1 MKKRFLTK
9 WLVLLSF
16 LCGTMTNT
24 VSAVGYDVAYPAVV
38 SKEASSGENL
48 PLSEA
53 GESEGVKES
62 TKDEQDSAFSEG
74 TSQAEMDTE
83 TTDPGVNDPKASE
96 GESTEG
102 TPSDNVSQPETDG
115 ETADDAL
122 VESETSNADSSAAL
136 TAALAEI
143 PENQGYIYLSDIS
156 YDASMSGTKH
166 DSIKMDQN
174 SYGNNISL
182 VVNGSSM
189 EFYKGIFAHATSTVV
204 YDISDY
210 SDVFT
215 RFTSYVGVDRSQG
228 NKGNGVWF
236 SISVSQD
243 GKAWNEIEKS
253 PVLKGDSEAH
263 FFDIDITNAK
273 YIRLYANDNGA
284 NGNDHAV
291 YGFPRI
297 LKPDYDDSEEI
308 ADGIKTVSEYD
319 EILKRDYTIDQEI
332 TGEYEKLL
340 LLRTFVNRVGYNNI
354 LTASLKDP
362 EIKTAVE
369 WLTTDI
375 EALRMY
381 VNGGEIESGSYL
393 NSLTALGDLYA
404 AYKDDFSDVQN
415 GELYKKL
422 VISISLSH
430 ARTIRLWT
438 GNGPVSV
445 PVERYRLF
453 KALYTDGRMAKGGN
467 TELFKQLPVELMR
480 WVVDSKIDDEEIDW
494 LVAHAL
500 KTKDKGGS
508 YLDAYTYITYTMGF
522 NYNREK
528 YYLPENYDSWNEKY
542 DIANLSGYGQ
552 QGVHKLWM
560 VFEEGSVCGGLAK
573 TYANLAQVFGMPAAV
588 IGQPGHAAALTYS
601 LNSKGQGIWSIKN
614 DITGWVQSE
623 KGERLLLGWGSKN
636 WDSYY
641 NVSYVL
647 LAQHALNDY
656 ANLEK
661 AMLYNYLADVYEGEP
676 DKQIEIYNKA
686 LEIQNFNLDSLVGL
700 IDAYK
705 ADGGKT
711 SAEYLALANRVA
723 EGLAY
728 FPLPFSDVM
737 NLLNSNITTSED
749 RIAYD
754 ALKSATLDRALQ
766 ATENDTEQPNAC
778 IAMAKYLKGDN
789 DFQLADFSFDGENAG
804 KIIINEKY
812 DDYKYPIDYS
822 LDGGENWTT
831 TYDHVIALTEEQIAG
846 ITTENDIKLK
856 LSGTSQ
862 EYTIDILTGER
873 VTTDIVTKND
883 DENTLV
889 GKIANLQY
897 SLDEGE
903 TWKDYTS
910 DITFEGDQV
919 VKVRYKAHG
928 RYLDGAMDQF
938 TFHEDTN
945 PDTIKYIP
953 VKHISFVSAGE
964 SQSGQP
970 AKNMIDASPF
980 TTWHTKYGQVA
991 DDKSFVVSFDTV
1003 RYLSQISY
1011 DPAGTNGRVK
1021 TVAVYTSLNGE
1032 DWVLAGQSSVWGNN
1046 TSRKTLTLEESS
1058 LAKYVK
1064 IVATATY
1071 GNGSEPADKYVS
1083 GTRYNYYEDPT
1094 KIYEEE
1100 MPVIK
1105 YSPDSATNQDVTA
1118 MLVLPDGFTAVGE
1131 TSHTFTD
1138 NGDYTFTYLN
1148 MGKEQKTITAS
1159 VDWIDKKAPTAEV
1172 KYDITG
1178 PTNKDVTATLVNE
1191 SETIT
1196 VTNNEGSKSHTFT
1209 ENGEFVFEIRDEVGN
1224 TAKITASVNWIDKK
1238 APTAEV
1244 KYDITGPTNKDVTA
1258 TLVNESETITVTNN
1272 EGSKSHTFTE
1282 NGEFVFEIR
1291 DEVGNTAK
1299 ITASVNWIDKKAPT
1313 AEVKYDITGPTNKD
1327 VTVTLVNE
1335 SKPITVTN
1343 NEGSKSHTFT
1353 ENGEFVFEIV
1363 DEAGNTAKITA
1374 SVDWIDKTPPVVE
1387 IRYEIVNGR
1396 IVATVASGE
1405 EITILNNNGFNSHAL
1420 DESGRFTFTIQ
1431 DRVGNIT
1438 EITASL
1444 DQVDSSLLASLD
1456 QTDSKRP
1463 VNSGDTTPLKV
1474 SGQNSSTPQTGDK
1487 NDLVLIRIVGI
1498 VALAVFLRLV
1508 YTTQRASK
1516 QEG

>member
-1 MKKRFLTK
+1 MKKRLLTK

-24 VSAVGYDVAYPAVV
+24 VSAAGYDAAYPAAV
-38 SKEASSGENL
+38 SMEAPGENSS
-48 PLSEA
+48 LSEA
-53 GESEGVKES
+53 SGSEEVKES
-62 TKDEQDSAFSEG
+62 AKDEQSGVLSED
-74 TSQAEMDTE
+74 TSQPVTDTE
-83 TTDPGVNDPKASE
+83 TADTEINGPETAE
-96 GESTEG
+96 GEITEDSTAENG
-102 TPSDNVSQPETDG
+102 AQPEFDG
-115 ETADDAL
+115 ETAEDDIIGFEITD
-122 VESETSNADSSAAL
+122 VDSSDAAA
-136 TAALAEI
+136 AALAEI
-143 PENQGYIYLSDIS
+143 PEDQGYIYLSDLS
-156 YDASMSGTKH
+156 YDTSMSSTNY
-166 DSIKMDQN
+166 DRIKLDQN
-174 SYGNNISL
+174 SSGNNISL
-182 VVNGSSM
+182 IVNGTSM

-204 YDISDY
+204 YDVSAH

-228 NKGNGVWF
+228 SKGNGVWF
-236 SISVSQD
+236 TISVSQD
-243 GKAWNEIEKS
+243 GKGWTEVERS
-253 PVLKGDSEAH
+253 SVLKGDSEAH
-263 FFDIDITNAK
+263 FFDIDITGAK

-297 LKPDYDDSEEI
+297 LKSDYDDSEEV
-308 ADGIKTVSEYD
+308 AEGIRTVSEYD

-354 LTASLKDP
+354 LTASLKDSK
-362 EIKTAVE
+362 IKTAVE

-404 AYKDDFSDVQN
+404 AYKDDFSDAQN
-415 GELYKKL
+415 GALYKKL

-430 ARTIRLWT
+430 ARTISLWT
-438 GNGPVSV
+438 GSGPASV

-453 KALYTDGRMAKGGN
+453 KALYSDGRMTQGGN
-467 TELFKQLPVELMR
+467 TELFKQLPIELMR

-500 KTKDKGGS
+500 KTKGKGGN
-508 YLDAYTYITYTMGF
+508 YLDAYTYIVYTMGF
-522 NYNREK
+522 NYNRDK
-528 YYLPENYDSWNEKY
+528 YYLPENYDTWNEKY
-542 DIANLSGYGQ
+542 DIDSLTGYGQ
-552 QGVHKLWM
+552 RGVHKLWM

-588 IGQPGHAAALTYS
+588 IGQPGHAATLTYS

-661 AMLYNYLADVYEGEP
+661 AMLYNYLADVYKGEP

-705 ADGGKT
+705 AAGGKT
-711 SAEYLALANRVA
+711 SADYLALANRVA
-723 EGLAY
+723 EALAY
-728 FPLPFSDVM
+728 FPLPFHDVM
-737 NLLNSNITTSED
+737 NLLKGNITTSED
-749 RIAYD
+749 RIVYD

-804 KIIINEKY
+804 KIIVNEKY

-822 LDGGENWTT
+822 LDGGVNWTT
-831 TYDHVIALTEEQIAG
+831 TYDHVIVLTEEKIAG
-846 ITTENDIKLK
+846 ITAENDIKLK

-873 VTTDIVTKND
+873 VTTDIVSKND

-897 SLDEGE
+897 SLDGGE
-903 TWKDYTS
+903 TWEDYTS
-910 DITFEGDQV
+910 DIIFEGYQV
-919 VKVRYKAHG
+919 VKVRYKAHD
-928 RYLDGAMDQF
+928 RYLAGAIDQF

-970 AKNMIDASPF
+970 AQNMIDASPF

-991 DDKSFVVSFDTV
+991 SDKSFVVSFDSV

-1021 TVAVYTSLNGE
+1021 TVDVYTSLDGE

-1071 GNGSEPADKYVS
+1071 GNGSEPSDKYVS

-1100 MPVIK
+1100 IPVIK

-1118 MLVLPDGFTAVGE
+1118 TMVLPDGFTAVGE
-1131 TSHTFTD
+1131 TAHTFTD
-1138 NGDYTFTYLN
+1138 NGEYTFTYLN
-1148 MGKEQKTITAS
+1148 VGKEEKTITAS
-1159 VDWIDKKAPTAEV
+1159 VNWIDKKAPTAEV
-1172 KYDITG
+1172 EYDITG
-1178 PTNKDVTATLVNE
+1178 PTNKDVTATLINE
-1191 SETIT
+1191 SETIS

-1209 ENGEFVFEIRDEVGN
+1209 ENGEFVFEIQDEAGN
-1224 TAKITASVNWIDKK
+1224 TAEITASVAWIDKK

-1244 KYDITGPTNKDVTA
+1244 EYDITGPTNKDVTA
-1258 TLVNESETITVTNN
+1258 TLINESETISVTNN

-1282 NGEFVFEIR
+1282 NGEFVFEIQ
-1291 DEVGNTAK
+1291 
-1299 ITASVNWIDKKAPT
+1299 
-1313 AEVKYDITGPTNKD
+1313 
-1327 VTVTLVNE
+1327 
-1335 SKPITVTN
+1335 
-1343 NEGSKSHTFT
+1343 
-1353 ENGEFVFEIV
+1353 
-1363 DEAGNTAKITA
+1363 DEAGNTAEITA
-1374 SVDWIDKTPPVVE
+1374 LVNWIDKTPPVVE
-1387 IRYEIVNGR
+1387 IRYEIVDDR

-1405 EITILNNNGFNSHAL
+1405 EITILNNNGLSSYAL

-1431 DRVGNIT
+1431 DRAGNIT

-1444 DQVDSSLLASLD
+1444 DQVDSSLLASLNR
-1456 QTDSKRP
+1456 TDSKQP
-1463 VNSGDTTPLKV
+1463 VQSVNGGDTTPVKV
-1474 SGQNSSTPQTGDK
+1474 SDQNSSNPQTGDK
-1487 NDLVLIRIVGI
+1487 NDLVLILIVGMA
-1498 VALAVFLRLV
+1498 ALAVFLRLA
-1508 YTTQRASK
+1508 YTTQSASK
-1516 QEG
+1516 QED